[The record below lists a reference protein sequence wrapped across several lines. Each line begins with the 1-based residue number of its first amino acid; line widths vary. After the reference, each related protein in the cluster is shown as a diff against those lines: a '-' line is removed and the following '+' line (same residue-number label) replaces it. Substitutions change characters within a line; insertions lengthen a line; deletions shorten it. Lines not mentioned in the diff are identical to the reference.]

1 MSADMFVRPARPS
14 DAADLA
20 RIQVA
25 SWRAGYSGLVPVPV
39 LEELTNP
46 AAEDRWR
53 AQWHAAITGPP
64 TGRHRV
70 LVAVETVDAAE
81 GGEGRERIVAGFT
94 SFGPATDPDRWP
106 ATDAELYELRVDPER
121 TGRGHGSRLLNAL
134 ADAVTEDGFQT
145 LCAWALESDEAL
157 REFLASAGWQPD
169 GARRNLDMGTP
180 VPELRLHV
188 AIGV

>member
-1 MSADMFVRPARPS
+1 MSADTFVRPARPS
-14 DAADLA
+14 DAAELA

-39 LEELTNP
+39 LEEITSP

-53 AQWHAAITGPP
+53 TQWHAAISSPP
-64 TGRHRV
+64 TSRHRV
-70 LVAVETVDAAE
+70 LVAVE
-81 GGEGRERIVAGFT
+81 GGERAVAGFT

-106 ATDAELYELRVDPER
+106 ATDAELYELHVDPDR

-134 ADAVTEDGFQT
+134 ADAVAEDGFQT

-157 REFLASAGWQPD
+157 REFLGSAGWQPD
-169 GARRNLDMGTP
+169 GARRELDMGTP
-180 VPELRLHV
+180 VPQLRLHV
-188 AIGV
+188 GVGV